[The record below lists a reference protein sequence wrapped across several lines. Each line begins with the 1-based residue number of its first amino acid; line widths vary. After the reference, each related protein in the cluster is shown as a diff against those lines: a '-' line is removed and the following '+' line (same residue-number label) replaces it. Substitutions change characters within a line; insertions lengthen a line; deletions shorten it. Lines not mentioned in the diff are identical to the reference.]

1 MIQILILVFTI
12 ILFFDLLN
20 KHYKDL
26 YNIEGFQ
33 SNTVVEI
40 DDGFTDYDLEL
51 AKLKQVRH
59 VRDQKI
65 DNDFNPDITGEYKD
79 KYLSDYEG
87 DGIFYNEP
95 LKQNSRFINKL
106 SDEGVLKNFRIE
118 SDINSYSK
126 EIYYDDMVKIIE
138 KIARKKDYNINIIN
152 PINLEGTLNEKEIQ
166 DKVVDKFIEE
176 VNNTFTEL
184 NLENKYHKYDERKFK
199 LLNHF
204 CI

>member
-12 ILFFDLLN
+12 ILFFNLLN
-20 KHYKDL
+20 KYYKDL

-33 SNTVVEI
+33 SNTVIEI

-65 DNDFNPDITGEYKD
+65 DNDFNPDITGEYKG

-87 DGIFYNEP
+87 DGIYYKEP

-106 SDEGVLKNFRIE
+106 SDDGVLKNFRIE

-126 EIYYDDMVKIIE
+126 EINYDDMVKIIE
-138 KIARKKDYNINIIN
+138 KITQKKNYNINIIN

-166 DKVVDKFIEE
+166 DKVVDK
-176 VNNTFTEL
+176 
-184 NLENKYHKYDERKFK
+184 
-199 LLNHF
+199 
-204 CI
+204 